1 MKIRHRDEYLPEV
14 RATSLQSF
22 TDKLLN
28 FVTDRMLASRWLFL
42 VALTFPLFTLM
53 PGMDTA
59 QKILIIVSGNW
70 VQFWA
75 LPALQRSQN
84 TIQLKQDAKADVDH
98 HNLVRIMEL
107 IEEHNQKFLETVEFL
122 KNSAAVR

>member
-1 MKIRHRDEYLPEV
+1 MKIRHRDDYLPEV

-28 FVTDRMLASRWLFL
+28 YVTNRVLASRWLFL
-42 VALTFPLFTLM
+42 IALTVPLITLL
-53 PGMDTA
+53 PGMDTE

-84 TIQLKQDAKADVDH
+84 IIQLNQDAKAEVDH
-98 HNLVRIMEL
+98 HNLVRMAEL
-107 IEEHNQKFLETVEFL
+107 LQKLAGDDVKPLELVG
-122 KNSAAVR
+122 